1 MTLWFRSIMSIGV
14 SLSMLEP
21 SLLWAASDPAS
32 ARARAATI
40 AVADLRVDDS
50 METSTTQRLEAG
62 FREGL
67 ERSRADATIVD
78 ITVAGCMEAS
88 CFAQRLADTPAATL
102 VRASVEHHQRDFIL
116 QVEARD
122 RQGKIVV
129 RTHEVCEICGVDEVV
144 EVLASASARVFD
156 QVLGR
161 PTLSVLH
168 LDTVP
173 SGAFVLLEGQELGA
187 TPLTVALDA
196 GKHTLSFDKHGYRTE
211 TQIVEM
217 ERGLETT
224 ATVRL
229 LSVGKRDTTT
239 ITGGVFVG
247 LGIAGIAT
255 GIALVAIDGRTDR
268 NRCTTPD
275 PDPDPEPAPG
285 PGPGP
290 MPMPM
295 PMPPPGPEPECPTY
309 ETKWGGLAAGV
320 AGAALLGAG
329 ITLLVHRQVRRRTKV
344 AFGPGSLSVFGR
356 F

>member
-1 MTLWFRSIMSIGV
+1 MSIGL

-21 SLLWAASDPAS
+21 SLLWAAVEPSS
-32 ARARAATI
+32 ARARASTI
-40 AVADLRVDDS
+40 AVSDLRVDDA
-50 METSTTQRLEAG
+50 METSTTRRLEMG
-62 FREGL
+62 FRQGL

-78 ITVAGCMEAS
+78 VAVSGCVESS
-88 CFAQRLADTPAATL
+88 CFARHLADTPAATL

-129 RTHEVCEICGVDEVV
+129 RTHEVCEICGIDEVV

-173 SGAFVLLEGQELGA
+173 TGAFVLLEGQELGA

-196 GKHTLSFDKHGYRTE
+196 GEHSLSFDKHGYAAQ
-211 TQIVEM
+211 TQVVEM
-217 ERGLETT
+217 ERGIETT

-229 LSVGKRDTTT
+229 VPVRKRSSPVVSGGLLVGF
-239 ITGGVFVG
+239 GLAGV
-247 LGIAGIAT
+247 AT
-255 GIALVAIDGRTDR
+255 GIALVAIDGREIHS
-268 NRCTTPD
+268 RCAAPD
-275 PDPDPEPAPG
+275 EDAGGACSEVRQ
-285 PGPGP
+285 
-290 MPMPM
+290 
-295 PMPPPGPEPECPTY
+295 
-309 ETKWGGLAAGV
+309 TKWWGLAVGTTGAALLAAGV
-320 AGAALLGAG
+320 
-329 ITLLVHRQVRRRTKV
+329 TVLVHRPLRRRTRV
-344 AFGPGSLSVFGR
+344 ALGPASVSLLGR